1 MPEVPEGLF
10 YTSEHEWL
18 RVDNGDGVV
27 GITDYAQEEL
37 GDIVYVELPEVGEA
51 VQAGKT
57 FGTVE
62 AVKTVADL
70 YSPISG
76 EVVAVNDVLAE
87 DASPVN
93 EDPYG
98 EGWIICVRLQNRAE
112 FDGLLDAVAYARL
125 IED

>member
-1 MPEVPEGLF
+1 MPEVPEDLL

-18 RVDNGDGVV
+18 RVDNGDGVI

-37 GDIVYVELPEVGEA
+37 GDIVYVELPEVGET

-76 EVVAVNDVLAE
+76 EVVDVNTVLAD
-87 DASPVN
+87 DASRVN
-93 EDPYG
+93 GDPYG

-112 FDGLLDAVAYARL
+112 LDGLLDAAAYSRM

>member
-1 MPEVPEGLF
+1 MPEVPEDLL

-18 RVDNGDGVV
+18 RVDNGDGVI

-37 GDIVYVELPEVGEA
+37 GDIVYVELPEVGET
-51 VQAGKT
+51 VEAGKT

-70 YSPISG
+70 YSPVSG
-76 EVVAVNDVLAE
+76 EVVDVNTVLAD
-87 DASPVN
+87 DASRVN
-93 EDPYG
+93 GDPYG

-112 FDGLLDAVAYARL
+112 LDGLLDAAAYSRM